1 VNISV
6 IDDLFMHST
15 PCKLSECKLITMHS
29 DDEMFFAAVIRT
41 LEELDPEGDARPI
54 TLIMAKYCES
64 SHEALKRFYELSQCV
79 LGRAYELFEAQY
91 SPLHAWQVLR
101 ESEWDEGCVVGG
113 HLPRRPWE
121 P

>member
-6 IDDLFMHST
+6 IDDLFVHYT

-41 LEELDPEGDARPI
+41 LEELDPEGYARPI

-79 LGRAYELFEAQY
+79 LGRAYKLFEAQY
-91 SPLHAWQVLR
+91 SPLLAWQVLR
-101 ESEWDEGCVVGG
+101 VSEWDEGCVVGG
-113 HLPRRPWE
+113 HLPRRPQE